1 MQTSWLEDHSHVIVV
16 LDLLTV
22 SLVSYAVVRTCIPI
36 VSFILSY
43 ACFSSASLSG
53 EGAKGLERL
62 RWAVVQH
69 SNKNIRIILAVST
82 QSLQPKK
89 HAVPLSFDIF
99 QSKSMP
105 ARIYMCS
112 IPWWNPSAGLFLF
125 MLPIHPVCNE
135 VRSAEASP
143 WNCLHHASLD
153 SFGFCKPKE
162 GHFWWSTIYS
172 IICNVCSASPWQVL
186 VLPLQV
192 SFFFLHTCRTGPRSL
207 MRQNCYIRA
216 CATYQLWAKKCQRR
230 CMTIPFSIIFS
241 IAVMLWSTGKDITK
255 FTQLTPLLRSFL
267 TDRLWS
273 TGWTTKC
280 FGFAGKRVWR
290 HSKAQKGGSW
300 VTGPQHFHMWG
311 DWVGK
316 WVHKCQ
322 KVSKSLFAFCHQFS
336 LASQY
341 RLISVRISSL
351 PLMQYLFLV
360 FALSVFGS

>member
-82 QSLQPKK
+82 QSLHPKK

-192 SFFFLHTCRTGPRSL
+192 SFFLNILVGRDPGVWWDRTATSGPVRLLSSEQRSVNVGVWPYL
-207 MRQNCYIRA
+207 FPLYSPSQ
-216 CATYQLWAKKCQRR
+216 
-230 CMTIPFSIIFS
+230 
-241 IAVMLWSTGKDITK
+241 LWSTGKDITK
-255 FTQLTPLLRSFL
+255 FTQLTPLLRSFPNRPVVKHWVDDQVL
-267 TDRLWS
+267 WFCREACLKTLESTKRRILSDGTPAFSHVRRLS
-273 TGWTTKC
+273 
-280 FGFAGKRVWR
+280 R
-290 HSKAQKGGSW
+290 
-300 VTGPQHFHMWG
+300 
-311 DWVGK
+311 
-316 WVHKCQ
+316 
-322 KVSKSLFAFCHQFS
+322 
-336 LASQY
+336 
-341 RLISVRISSL
+341 
-351 PLMQYLFLV
+351 
-360 FALSVFGS
+360 